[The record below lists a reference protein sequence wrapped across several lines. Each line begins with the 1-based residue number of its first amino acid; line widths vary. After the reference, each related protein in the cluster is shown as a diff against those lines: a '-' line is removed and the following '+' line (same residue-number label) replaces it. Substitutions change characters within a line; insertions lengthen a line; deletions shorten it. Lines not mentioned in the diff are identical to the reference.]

1 MDRGKMRLSR
11 EERAGARRRRTDGS
25 GTRLA
30 AVLVIALAV
39 ASLFPL
45 PASRAQA
52 PAREQRFVDSLLA
65 LMTLEEK
72 VGQLMQYSGYQAVTG
87 PGQPVAGDAQIRSAQ
102 VGSFLNV
109 HGAENT
115 RRLQRMAV
123 EETRLKIP
131 LLFAHDVIHG
141 FRTIFPVPLAEA
153 ASWDPAA
160 AERAARIAA
169 IEATANGLH
178 WTFAPMVD
186 IARDPRWGRIV
197 EGSGEDPILGSAMAA
212 ARVRGF
218 QGSDL
223 AASNTMAAT
232 VKHFAAYGG
241 AEGGRDYDIVEV
253 SEQTL
258 KEVYLPPFYA
268 AIAAGAQTVM
278 ASFNEVNGIPM
289 HANQR
294 LLRDVM
300 RGEWGFN
307 GLVVSDWGGIQEL
320 LAHGVA
326 ATREDA
332 GVLAMKAGVD
342 VDMVS
347 GIYPADLPR
356 ALSRGRVTQGEIDDA
371 VRRVLRLKYR
381 MGLFEDPYRYSD
393 TTRQRVLTLA
403 PEHLAT
409 AREIGRKSI
418 VLLKNDRR
426 VLPLSKAVGT
436 IAVIG
441 PLAEDRRAMLGSWHA
456 DGRAEEAVT
465 ILAGIRAAVSP
476 RTRVIYARGT
486 SVDSMSTSGFAEA
499 VAAARQADA
508 VVLVLGEHADMSGE
522 AATRAWIDL
531 PGVQEQLARAV
542 HAIGKP
548 TVAVLA
554 NGRPLSI
561 VWLAAEVPAIL
572 ETWFLGTQ
580 MGHSVADVL
589 FGDYN
594 PGGKL
599 PVTFPRTTG
608 QIPIYY
614 NRKNT
619 GRPPAAGNKYT
630 SKYLD
635 VPWTPLFPFGHGLSY
650 TTFAYDNLR
659 LSAPAMRTADTL
671 TVSVNVINTGERAGD
686 EVVQMYIQDE
696 VASVTRPLKQLKG
709 FSRITLQPRERR
721 TVSFRLRS
729 DDLAFYDAAARRV
742 VEPGFFKV
750 FVGTSSASLREAR
763 FELLGG
769 AR

>member
-1 MDRGKMRLSR
+1 MRIRLRTADCGLCAAVVVAMAVAACGELSAQQA
-11 EERAGARRRRTDGS
+11 EAGNARR
-25 GTRLA
+25 
-30 AVLVIALAV
+30 
-39 ASLFPL
+39 
-45 PASRAQA
+45 AQ
-52 PAREQRFVDSLLA
+52 EQRFVDSVLA

-109 HGAENT
+109 HGAANT

-131 LLFAHDVIHG
+131 LIFAHDVIHG

-160 AERAARIAA
+160 VERSARIAA

-186 IARDPRWGRIV
+186 IARDPRWGRVV
-197 EGSGEDPILGSAMAA
+197 EGSGEDPVLGSAMAA

-218 QGSDL
+218 QGTDL
-223 AASNTMAAT
+223 SAANTMAAT
-232 VKHFAAYGG
+232 AKHFAAYGG

-268 AIAAGAQTVM
+268 AVAAGAQTVM
-278 ASFNEVNGIPM
+278 ASFNEVNGVPL

-294 LLRDVM
+294 LLRDVL
-300 RGEWGFN
+300 RGEWQFG

-347 GIYPADLPR
+347 AIYPGELPR
-356 ALSRGRVTQGEIDDA
+356 ALSRGRVMQGEIDEA

-381 MGLFEDPYRYSD
+381 MGLFQDPYRYSD
-393 TTRQRVLTLA
+393 TTRERTLTMA
-403 PEHLAT
+403 PEHLAA
-409 AREIGRKSI
+409 AREVARKSI
-418 VLLKNDRR
+418 VLLKNERR
-426 VLPLSKAVGT
+426 TLPVSKMLGT

-441 PLAEDRRAMLGSWHA
+441 PLADDRRSMLGSWA
-456 DGRAEEAVT
+456 AAGRPEEAVT
-465 ILAGIRAAVSP
+465 ILAGIRQAVSP

-508 VVLVLGEHADMSGE
+508 VVLVLGEREDMSGE
-522 AATRAWIDL
+522 AASRAWIDL
-531 PGVQEQLARAV
+531 PGAQEALARAV
-542 HAIGKP
+542 HATGKP
-548 TVAVLA
+548 VVAVLA

-561 VWLAAEVPAIL
+561 AWLAAEVPAIL

-580 MGHSVADVL
+580 AGHAVADVL

-619 GRPPAAGNKYT
+619 GRPPAAENKYT

-650 TTFAYDNLR
+650 TTFAYDNPR
-659 LSAPAMRTADTL
+659 LSAPTMRTADTL
-671 TVSVNVINTGERAGD
+671 TVTVDVTNTGDRAGD
-686 EVVQMYIQDE
+686 EVVQLYVQDE
-696 VASVTRPLKQLKG
+696 VASVTRPLKELKG
-709 FSRITLQPRERR
+709 FSRITLRPGERR
-721 TVSFRLRS
+721 TVTFRLRS
-729 DDLAFYDAAARRV
+729 DDLAFYDAAVRRV

-750 FVGTSSASLREAR
+750 FVGTSSASVREAR

-769 AR
+769 GR